1 MPSPMDSRLSAFPA
15 RPHGDSPAPRTVAN
29 LAFPEILVIW
39 ALRRYTGCG
48 LSREAR
54 TAVVAAEFSRA
65 FGLARLEGTL
75 AAFARIADS
84 LAGAARLPQALSVLE
99 DDRISATEE
108 ALLATPAALQRDRKS
123 PRLNP
128 RPQCATRMPA
138 FAWQ

>member
-29 LAFPEILVIW
+29 LAFPEILVLW

-75 AAFARIADS
+75 PAFARISAS
-84 LAGAARLPQALSVLE
+84 LAGAARLPQAPPLLE
-99 DDRISATEE
+99 ADPIRPPHE
-108 ALLATPAALQRDRKS
+108 AP
-123 PRLNP
+123 
-128 RPQCATRMPA
+128 
-138 FAWQ
+138 

>member
-65 FGLARLEGTL
+65 FGLARLAGPL
-75 AAFARIADS
+75 AAFARLADS
-84 LAGAARLPQALSVLE
+84 LAGAARLPPAPSLLE
-99 DDRISATEE
+99 
-108 ALLATPAALQRDRKS
+108 AARLRDRTSRVEGK
-123 PRLNP
+123 RVEG
-128 RPQCATRMPA
+128 T
-138 FAWQ
+138 